1 MISVLA
7 GMAAIVLLA
16 GIAPS
21 SPYSWKLIP
30 GDGPPAPLAGIAR
43 SFGLSSLSLTA
54 AGILGIVVM
63 ALAPWRIEVMP
74 REVRA
79 VAAFDRTAKADLSSE
94 EATDIFGRSSVHAMD
109 FR

>member
-1 MISVLA
+1 MISLA
-7 GMAAIVLLA
+7 VMLYTERDDASRVVLLT
-16 GIAPS
+16 
-21 SPYSWKLIP
+21 L
-30 GDGPPAPLAGIAR
+30 APLG
-43 SFGLSSLSLTA
+43 
-54 AGILGIVVM
+54 
-63 ALAPWRIEVMP
+63 IEVMP